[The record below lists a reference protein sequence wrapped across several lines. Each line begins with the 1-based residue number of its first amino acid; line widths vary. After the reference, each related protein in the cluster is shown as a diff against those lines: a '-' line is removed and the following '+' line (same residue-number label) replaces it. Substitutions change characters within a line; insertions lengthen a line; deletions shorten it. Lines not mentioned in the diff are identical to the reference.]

1 MHLPTGLPLP
11 ININR
16 RIVSKDYLDS
26 HLSFSK
32 VSSYVNLPTNDI
44 KTRLL

>member
-16 RIVSKDYLDS
+16 RIDNKDYLDS

-32 VSSYVNLPTNDI
+32 VSTHVNLPTNDM